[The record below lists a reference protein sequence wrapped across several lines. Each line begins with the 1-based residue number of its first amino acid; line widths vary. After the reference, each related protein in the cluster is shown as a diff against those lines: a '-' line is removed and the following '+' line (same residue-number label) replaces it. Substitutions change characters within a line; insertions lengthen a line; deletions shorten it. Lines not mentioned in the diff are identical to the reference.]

1 MKELTERQNAAFQ
14 MMKNRLTDLRN
25 YPNAEAYAEAWLKKS
40 PPNGKNAVKYERMC
54 AVIRW
59 EMAQKNEISFTNMFH
74 HSKTVRE
81 IAAKGYIR
89 ILAEERQ
96 KFNLHIFTLEILQE
110 EGGSKD
116 E

>member
-1 MKELTERQNAAFQ
+1 MKELTERQQAALKAMQ
-14 MMKNRLTDLRN
+14 NRLTDLRN
-25 YPNAEAYAEAWLKKS
+25 YPNAEAYAEAWLKKY

-74 HSKTVRE
+74 HTRTIRE
-81 IAAKGYIR
+81 LSDKGYIR
-89 ILAEERQ
+89 IVSEERHD
-96 KFNLHIFTLEILQE
+96 FNLHLFILEILQE

>member
-1 MKELTERQNAAFQ
+1 MKELTVRQNAAFQ
-14 MMKNRLTDLRN
+14 AMKNRLTDLRN
-25 YPNAEAYAEAWLKKS
+25 YPNAEAYAEAWERKY
-40 PPNGKNAVKYERMC
+40 PAAGNAGRYERMC

-74 HSKTVRE
+74 HSKTIRE